1 MEGWPT
7 TAAKGSAIVA
17 RSHLAGL
24 HYVQVN
30 FHDVDFDVRLDEL
43 VGHDVDVVFALSV
56 YRNLD
61 LGHRDR
67 MLAYALRRARR
78 GIVVEGHA
86 TVEQDSPDMYLRLL
100 GELGMQLAHAGLA
113 LSCRLGRVCVCVSG
127 SVGGVRSF
135 VQRYQA
141 GGELRRNAR
150 L

>member
-7 TAAKGSAIVA
+7 TAAKVSAIVA

-78 GIVVEGHA
+78 GVVVEGHA

-100 GELGMQLAHAGLA
+100 GELGMQLAHADLA
-113 LSCRLGRVCVCVSG
+113 LCRLGRVCVCFRFSG
-127 SVGGVRSF
+127 RGALVF
-135 VQRYQA
+135 VLRHQA
-141 GGELRRNAR
+141 GGERRRNAR